1 MLDLDKS
8 TLHTWLHHWR
18 DEYDAAYLYLV
29 LAGQEPDQKRKD
41 VYIKLAGVEERH
53 VQMWEQLLGEHGH
66 RVGRA
71 RPSLNARLRA
81 WFGRRFGPN
90 YLLPLLLRE
99 EGQEVKGYMDLHKQ
113 ATFADARDVSLKLA
127 KESAAHAETLADLAG
142 RAAEPWHNTGSG
154 GFLRNVVYGFNDGLT
169 ANFGLVAGVIGAS
182 VASHMV
188 LLSGLAGMIADALSM
203 GASGYLAAKSE
214 QEVYAHEIAMEKEEI
229 RIMPEVEEEELA
241 LVYQT
246 KGIEAGIARQMA
258 AEVMRDS
265 QRALDE
271 QVREELKIGE
281 AHATPFKEG
290 WVTGASTAVGA
301 LIPVAPFLVLSGRAA
316 AWTAFAIAMLS
327 HFAVGAARSFFT
339 GRGVIRSGIDM
350 FVVGLGVA
358 AVGYVV
364 GDVIA
369 KVL

>member
-1 MLDLDKS
+1 MPLDRE
-8 TLHTWLHHWR
+8 TLHHWLHHWQ
-18 DEYDAAYLYLV
+18 DESDAAYLYLV

-53 VQMWEQLLGEHGH
+53 VQMWEQLLAEHGH
-66 RVGRA
+66 PVGRP

-81 WFGRRFGPN
+81 WFGRRFGTG

-99 EGQEVKGYMDLHKQ
+99 EGQEVKGYMDLHQ
-113 ATFADARDVSLKLA
+113 RATFADAREVSLKLA
-127 KESAAHAETLADLAG
+127 KESAAHAGTLADLAG

-182 VASHMV
+182 VTPHVV

-229 RIMPEVEEEELA
+229 RIMPEVEEEEIA

-281 AHATPFKEG
+281 AHSTPFKEG
-290 WVTGASTAVGA
+290 WVTGVSTAVGA
-301 LIPVAPFLVLSGRAA
+301 LIPVAPFLVLSGGTA
-316 AWTAFAIAMLS
+316 AWAAFAIAMLS

-358 AVGYVV
+358 AVGFVV